1 MHKVHC
7 WFWIFDPTTPLID
20 SLTSWNNE
28 LLQDKG
34 IMLVEV
40 MSHDLVEKIDEGDGD
55 VQPIFFQVDYPP
67 VR

>member
-7 WFWIFDPTTPLID
+7 WFWLFDPTPPLID

-34 IMLVEV
+34 IMLVEL
-40 MSHDLVEKIDEGDGD
+40 MSHDLVEKIDEGD
-55 VQPIFFQVDYPP
+55 VQPIFFQADYPP